1 MARKL
6 ELVAVEGEIVDKSAG
21 DVDKLP
27 EPTPIRRDYEP
38 KRLDD
43 RKIVPFFK
51 PFPGRSESFRDRE

>member
-38 KRLDD
+38 TRLDG